1 MYPDVTVEIRTMMAK
16 GLLDN
21 YGCMEYGKRVMF
33 NILGKNVLYFSYP
46 LQWKLRKHA

>member
-1 MYPDVTVEIRTMMAK
+1 MYLNVTVEIGPLMTK

-33 NILGKNVLYFSYP
+33 NML
-46 LQWKLRKHA
+46 